1 MRTDFALLSAYQH
14 LVSLIAGAL
23 IFVALAIITEPVAP
37 FVTLSAELA
46 LHGVSALA
54 FLGVFLFT
62 LRLTSRSPTNSK

>member
-14 LVSLIAGAL
+14 LVSLIAVAL
-23 IFVALAIITEPVAP
+23 IFVALAIVITPVAP
-37 FVTLSAELA
+37 FITLSAELA

-62 LRLTSRSPTNSK
+62 LRLTSRPPTDSQ